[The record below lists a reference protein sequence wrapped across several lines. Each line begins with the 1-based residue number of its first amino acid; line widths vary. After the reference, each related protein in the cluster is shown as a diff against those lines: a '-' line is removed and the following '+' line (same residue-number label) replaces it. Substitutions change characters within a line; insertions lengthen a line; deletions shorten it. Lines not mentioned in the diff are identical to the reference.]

1 MAVQGWHK
9 TNYPGVR
16 FRESSTRRVNGR
28 PDRYFVIRYR
38 TEGKLVGEAVGWQ
51 SDSVTA
57 QYAARIR
64 GEIVQ
69 NIREGKRPKSLREKR
84 EMEIEQRRNEQEQQ
98 EIESRER
105 LTFGNLM
112 EYYYLPWAKKNKRS
126 ARDDFSM
133 YKNWLSPH
141 LGEKSLKEISTLD
154 LERLKQVMY
163 SAGKADA
170 TVKHALCVVRQAYNK
185 AKVWGHY
192 KGDNPCEG
200 VKFPSPN
207 NARQRFL
214 TKDEATLLLS
224 ELRRRSPQ
232 VARIASF
239 ALYGGLRLGEIL
251 SLKWSQINTTQGI
264 ITVLDTKN
272 NEPRSVFITDPIKQV
287 LNEMTPGNPD
297 ELIFMTK
304 KGNQI
309 RWLSKLFMKVVC
321 KLGLNEGIH
330 DRRQKVTFH
339 TLRHTFASWAV
350 MEGIPLF
357 VVAKA
362 IGHKTTVMTQRY
374 AHLAPECQK
383 KAFEAVALAGQ
394 TDD

>member
-1 MAVQGWHK
+1 MAVQVWHK

-38 TEGKLVGEAVGWQ
+38 KVGEAVGWQ
-51 SDSVTA
+51 SDGVTA

-69 NIREGKRPKSLREKR
+69 NIREGKHPQSLREKR
-84 EMEIEQRRNEQEQQ
+84 EMEIEQRRNEQERQ

-105 LTFGNLM
+105 LTFGDLM
-112 EYYYLPWAKKNKRS
+112 EDYYLPWAKKNKRS
-126 ARDDFSM
+126 ARDDFCR
-133 YKNWLSPH
+133 YKNWLAPH
-141 LGEKSLKEISTLD
+141 LGEKPLKEISTLD
-154 LERLKQVMY
+154 LEQLKQVMY

-170 TVKHALCVVRQAYNK
+170 TVKQVLCLVRQAYNM

-192 KGDNPCEG
+192 EGDNPCKG

-207 NARQRFL
+207 NARQKFL
-214 TKDEATLLLS
+214 TKEEATLLLS
-224 ELRRRSPQ
+224 ELRKRSPQ

-251 SLKWSQINTTQGI
+251 SLKWSHINTTQDI
-264 ITVLDTKN
+264 ITVFDTKN
-272 NEPRSVFITDPIKQV
+272 NEARSVFITDPIKQV

-297 ELIFMTK
+297 ELVFTTK

-309 RWLSKLFMKVVC
+309 RWLSKSFIIAVH
-321 KLGLNEGIH
+321 KLGFNEGIH
-330 DRRQKVTFH
+330 DPRQKVTFH

-350 MEGIPLF
+350 MAGTPLF

-362 IGHKTTVMTQRY
+362 LGHKTTVMTQRY
-374 AHLAPECQK
+374 AHLAPKSQK
-383 KAFEAVALAGQ
+383 KAFEAVALAGK

>member
-1 MAVQGWHK
+1 MAAQVCHK

-16 FRESSTRRVNGR
+16 FRENSTRRVNGR

-38 TEGKLVGEAVGWQ
+38 KEGKTYTEAIGWQ
-51 SDSVTA
+51 SDGVTA

-69 NIREGKRPKSLREKR
+69 NIREGRRPKSLREKR

-112 EYYYLPWAKKNKRS
+112 EDYYLPWAKKNKRS

-154 LERLKQVMY
+154 LEKLKQVMY

-170 TVKHALCVVRQAYNK
+170 TVKHALCLVRQAYNK

-192 KGDNPCEG
+192 EGDNPCEG

-207 NARQRFL
+207 NARQNSL
-214 TKDEATLLLS
+214 TKEDATLLLS

-251 SLKWSQINTTQGI
+251 SLKWSHINTTQGI
-264 ITVLDTKN
+264 ITVFDTKN

-304 KGNQI
+304 DGRQI
-309 RWLSKLFMKVVC
+309 RWLSKSFAIVVY
-321 KLGLNEGIH
+321 KLGFNEGIH

-350 MEGIPLF
+350 MAGTPLF

-362 IGHKTTVMTQRY
+362 LGHKTTVMTQRY
-374 AHLAPECQK
+374 AHLAPESQK
-383 KAFEAVALAGQ
+383 KAFEAVALAGKA
-394 TDD
+394 DD